1 MTTIKQIILKTELY
15 KFNKVTEF
23 INDFKIDEN
32 DLILTNEYIFIPY
45 FKELNIKAN
54 VIFQEKYGNGEP
66 TDEMFERIYSDISK
80 LKEYRRVI
88 GIGGGTIM
96 DLAKILA
103 LKNCSPVEDLFSGN
117 IKIEKDKELILI
129 PTTCGTGSE
138 VTNISI
144 LSFVSKNT
152 KIGLAVDEMYA
163 DKAVILPELL
173 EGLPFQFFASSS
185 IDALI
190 HAVESSLSPKST
202 EYTELFSYKAIEKII
217 KGYQYIVENGE
228 ESRRNILEEF
238 LIASNYAGIAFGT
251 AGCAAVHALSYPL
264 SGTFHV
270 PHGEAN
276 YAVFI
281 AVMKK
286 YMTKKSDGKIK
297 KLNIFLA
304 NLLECDEE
312 SVYNNLELLLNKIIY
327 KKTLKEYGA
336 NIEILEEW
344 TKNVLETQQRL
355 MVNSF
360 VPLNSADIL
369 DIYKSLN

>member
-66 TDEMFERIYSDISK
+66 TDEMFERIYLDISK

-88 GIGGGTIM
+88 GVGGGTIM

-228 ESRRNILEEF
+228 ESRKNMLEEF

-251 AGCAAVHALSYPL
+251 AGCATVHALSYPL

-312 SVYNNLELLLNKIIY
+312 NVYNNLELLLNKIIY

-355 MVNSF
+355 IVNSF